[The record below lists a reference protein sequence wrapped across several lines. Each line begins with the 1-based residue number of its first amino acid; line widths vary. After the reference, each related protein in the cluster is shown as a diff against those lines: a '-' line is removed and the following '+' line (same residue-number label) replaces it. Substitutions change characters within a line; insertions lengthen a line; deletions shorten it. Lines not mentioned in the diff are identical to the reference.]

1 MESEGDVGFL
11 ESENDIIGEIDWD
24 ILFDGPNTLEDV
36 LELENPVVTAT
47 NSSSPSP
54 SPSSTVEDAPSNS
67 SPDWIGEI
75 ETILM
80 KDDDV
85 NGNQVDSD
93 SVEPTNAEYYEKFL
107 ADILVNSPSTDADSN
122 ASADSEKEKLDRSPL
137 NDDDDDDAADAD
149 AGADDPISKKRR
161 RQLRNKDAAVRSR
174 ERKKMYVRDLEMK
187 SKYLEGECRR
197 LGRLLQCCY
206 AENHALR
213 LGLQMNNAYGHGHGV
228 LVTKQESAVLLL
240 ELLLLGSLLRCLD
253 IMCLVALPLILMAG
267 LRNPLNNVAANKD
280 LESVDLR
287 PRGAAS
293 KMFQHSVLQCFSKS
307 RRCKAS
313 RTKMKHSRFPC
324 LLGSYVSF
332 ALPLLMLAT

>member
-1 MESEGDVGFL
+1 MWYDSSECG
-11 ESENDIIGEIDWD
+11 
-24 ILFDGPNTLEDV
+24 
-36 LELENPVVTAT
+36 
-47 NSSSPSP
+47 
-54 SPSSTVEDAPSNS
+54 
-67 SPDWIGEI
+67 
-75 ETILM
+75 
-80 KDDDV
+80 
-85 NGNQVDSD
+85 
-93 SVEPTNAEYYEKFL
+93 
-107 ADILVNSPSTDADSN
+107 
-122 ASADSEKEKLDRSPL
+122 LDYS
-137 NDDDDDDAADAD
+137 
-149 AGADDPISKKRR
+149 

-228 LVTKQESAVLLL
+228 LATKQESAVLLL

-280 LESVDLR
+280 LENVDLR

-293 KMFQHSVLQCFSKS
+293 KMFQHSVLLCFSKS

>member
-1 MESEGDVGFL
+1 MELEGDVGFL
-11 ESENDIIGEIDWD
+11 DSENDIIGEIDWD
-24 ILFDGPNTLEDV
+24 FLFDGSNILEDV

-47 NSSSPSP
+47 GSPSPSP

-85 NGNQVDSD
+85 NGNQVVPD
-93 SVEPTNAEYYEKFL
+93 SVEPTTAEYYEKFL
-107 ADILVNSPSTDADSN
+107 ADILVDSPSTDAGSN

-137 NDDDDDDAADAD
+137 NDDDDDDDDTAD
-149 AGADDPISKKRR
+149 ADDPISKKRR

-228 LVTKQESAVLLL
+228 LATKQESAVLLL

-267 LRNPLNNVAANKD
+267 LRNPLNNVPANKD
-280 LESVDLR
+280 LESVDPR

-293 KMFQHSVLQCFSKS
+293 KMFQHLVLQCFSKS

-324 LLGSYVSF
+324 LSGSYVSF

>member
-1 MESEGDVGFL
+1 MVIFLLLMELEGDVGFL
-11 ESENDIIGEIDWD
+11 DSENDIIGEIDWD
-24 ILFDGPNTLEDV
+24 FLFDGSNTLEDV

-47 NSSSPSP
+47 GSSSPSPSP

-85 NGNQVDSD
+85 NGNLVVPD

-107 ADILVNSPSTDADSN
+107 ADILVYSPSTDAGSN

-137 NDDDDDDAADAD
+137 NDDDDDDAADA
-149 AGADDPISKKRR
+149 GDPISKKRR

-206 AENHALR
+206 AENHTLR
-213 LGLQMNNAYGHGHGV
+213 LGLQMKNAYGHGHGV
-228 LVTKQESAVLLL
+228 LATKQESAVLLL

-280 LESVDLR
+280 LENVDLR
-287 PRGAAS
+287 PRGAANG
-293 KMFQHSVLQCFSKS
+293 VGI
-307 RRCKAS
+307 
-313 RTKMKHSRFPC
+313 TNI
-324 LLGSYVSF
+324 
-332 ALPLLMLAT
+332 